1 MAASPV
7 IPKEQL
13 SAYQRWEMGSFD
25 APRAQSKES
34 LAAAAA
40 GAERVRDIGARARA
54 EGFAAGH
61 REGLE
66 AARGEALAETS
77 ARIARVNQLL
87 QELGEDL
94 NRFDREL
101 AQEVVQLGLAVA
113 RKMIGATLQ
122 VNPEA
127 VRESVEDALRQV
139 VHFRGPITLAVNPED
154 APLVRAYLEASP
166 PPNGWTV
173 REDPLVAAGGC
184 RIETAAGEVDSTLES
199 RWHRITAA
207 LGQPLNWVE

>member
-1 MAASPV
+1 MATSPL

-25 APRAQSKES
+25 APRAQAKETP
-34 LAAAAA
+34 AV
-40 GAERVRDIGARARA
+40 AERVRVLSAGARA

-66 AARGEALAETS
+66 AARREALVEAT
-77 ARIARVNQLL
+77 ARIGRADQLL

-113 RKMIGATLQ
+113 RKMVGESLKI
-122 VNPEA
+122 NPDV
-127 VRESVEDALRQV
+127 VRESVEEALRQV
-139 VHFRGPITLAVNPED
+139 THFRGPVTLAVNPED
-154 APLVRAYLEASP
+154 APLVRGYLDTAP
-166 PPNGWTV
+166 PPQVWAV

-184 RIETAAGEVDSTLES
+184 RVETAAGEVDATLES

-207 LGQPLNWVE
+207 LGAPLNWIE